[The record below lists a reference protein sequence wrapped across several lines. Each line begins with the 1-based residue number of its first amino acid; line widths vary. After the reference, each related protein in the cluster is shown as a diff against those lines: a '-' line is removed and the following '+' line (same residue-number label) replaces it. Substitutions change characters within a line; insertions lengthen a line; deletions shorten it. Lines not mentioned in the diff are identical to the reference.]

1 MKLLTH
7 EIRAALEANA
17 RATQQARA
25 EDRREPDHEP
35 VARFFNPVGAATWLV
50 TEIDEDDIMF
60 GLADLGFGSPE
71 LGGVS
76 LAELQEVELPLGLTI
91 ERDLLFEPLATLS
104 VYAETARKCGSLTD
118 AEAELLRQSY
128 AKR

>member
-17 RATQQARA
+17 RASEQARA
-25 EDRREPDHEP
+25 EGRREPDHEP
-35 VARFFNPVGAATWLV
+35 VVRFFSPIGSATWLA

-71 LGGVS
+71 LGS
-76 LAELQEVELPLGLTI
+76 LSLHEMESVKLPLGLGI
-91 ERDLLFEPLATLS
+91 ERDIAFEPLGPISA
-104 VYAETARKCGSLTD
+104 YAEAARATGSLLG
-118 AEAELLRQSY
+118 AEAMLR
-128 AKR
+128 KRA

>member
-60 GLADLGFGSPE
+60 GLADLGFGSPLK
-71 LGGVS
+71 LGFPGEVGGRHRQFPRAGHADHVDRVLGHAVDLDAAVS
-76 LAELQEVELPLGLTI
+76 
-91 ERDLLFEPLATLS
+91 
-104 VYAETARKCGSLTD
+104 
-118 AEAELLRQSY
+118 
-128 AKR
+128 